1 MPGMGDN
8 PTPTEKRRV
17 YIIFFLVAFGIDLA
31 IGLVR
36 YGTYK
41 PTLIGMAI
49 MITAAL
55 FLVYSLLREK

>member
-8 PTPTEKRRV
+8 PTPAEKRRI
-17 YIIFFLVAFGIDLA
+17 YIVFFLVAFGVDLA

-36 YGTYK
+36 YGAYK

-49 MITAAL
+49 MITAVL
-55 FLVYSLLREK
+55 FLAYSLLRER